1 MVTEDQDLQAMV
13 LAVQKDAPIQ
23 HLHASAMQERVRGAV
38 AQSQVSLQ
46 IHPAD
51 QKEQVQRQ
59 D

>member
-23 HLHASAMQERVRGAV
+23 HLRASAMQGRVRGAV
-38 AQSQVSLQ
+38 AQSQASLQ

>member
-13 LAVQKDAPIQ
+13 LAVQKDAPVQ
-23 HLHASAMQERVRGAV
+23 HLRASAMQERVRGAV

-46 IHPAD
+46 IQPSD
-51 QKEQVQRQ
+51 QKEQVQRR